1 MSKRPVI
8 LRIEEAS
15 GDDLARVTIVLDWR
29 DESYLGTA
37 AGQSEDRLRPRLVGE
52 ATLRAVEAVSSGAMR
67 LELVAVATA
76 EVGDVQVAMA
86 QVKVGGSGESLVG
99 NALLQEEDR
108 SLATVRAVLDAVNR
122 KLALVLQQADAPA

>member
-1 MSKRPVI
+1 MANRPAIV
-8 LRIEEAS
+8 RIEEAS

-29 DESYLGTA
+29 NEAYLGTA
-37 AGQSEDRLRPRLVGE
+37 AGQAEERLRPRLIGE

-67 LELVAVATA
+67 LELVAIATA
-76 EVGDVQVAMA
+76 EVGEVQVAMA

-108 SLATVRAVLDAVNR
+108 ALATVRAVLDAVNR
-122 KLALVLQQADAPA
+122 KLSLILEQAETPA